1 MHIGRMNRLT
11 VVKQVDFGVYL
22 NGNKEGEI
30 LLPKRYV
37 PRGCQVNDNLD
48 VFIYADSDDR
58 LIATTEQPYV
68 MVNQCAYLKVVAVN
82 RVGAFLDWGLPKDLL
97 VPFCEQHI
105 SMESGKSY
113 VVCVYLD
120 VESKRIA
127 ASSKHYDYL
136 LEKSTDFE
144 TNQAVDLLIIG
155 RSDLGYKAVINH
167 SHMGLIF
174 HDEVFQ
180 PIHPGQEMTGY
191 IKHIRED
198 GKIDLRLQQHIEK
211 TRGDLPGRILQFLS
225 NEDGSSD
232 ITDRSAPDEIYKQF
246 QVSKSNYKKALGTLY
261 KDKKIL
267 IDKHQITLLN
277 PILQEQQKPPVKV
290 SKYKGKVS

>member
-1 MHIGRMNRLT
+1 MHIGRINRLT

-22 NGNKEGEI
+22 NGDQEGEI

-37 PRGCQVNDNLD
+37 PKGCQIDDELE
-48 VFIYADSDDR
+48 VFIYSDSDDR

-68 MVNQCAYLKVVAVN
+68 MVNQCAYLKVIAVN
-82 RVGAFLDWGLPKDLL
+82 RVGAFMDWGLPKDLL

-105 SMESGKSY
+105 TMEAGQSY

-120 VESKRIA
+120 IESKRIA
-127 ASSKHYDYL
+127 ASSKHYDHL
-136 LEKSTDFE
+136 LEQSTDFE
-144 TNQAVDLLIIG
+144 LHQAVDLLIIS

-167 SHMGLIF
+167 SHTGLIF

-180 PIHPGQEMTGY
+180 PLQPGQQVTGY

-198 GKIDLRLQQHIEK
+198 GKIDLRLQQHLEK

-225 NEDGSSD
+225 DQGGLSEL
-232 ITDRSAPDEIYKQF
+232 TDKSVPDEIYKQF

-261 KDKKIL
+261 KSKQIL
-267 IDKHQITLLN
+267 IDKHQISLLN
-277 PILQEQQKPPVKV
+277 TGSQQQPIVKV
-290 SKYKGKVS
+290 SKYKGKQK